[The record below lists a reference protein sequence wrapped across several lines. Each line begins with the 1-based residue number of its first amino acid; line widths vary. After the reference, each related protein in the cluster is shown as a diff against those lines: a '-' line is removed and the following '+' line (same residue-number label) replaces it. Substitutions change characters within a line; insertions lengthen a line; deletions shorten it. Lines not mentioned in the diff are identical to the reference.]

1 MKTGTIFVWAVF
13 TSYAVLLG
21 GCEITLRSAPPVTAS
36 FIRAGLRENA
46 DAHTLAQGRKL
57 FLNHCIQCH
66 ALPAVTT
73 FGAPQLTAM
82 VAKMSGRANLNPE
95 QHDAVLKYVLTVRSH
110 EQ

>member
-1 MKTGTIFVWAVF
+1 MKAGTIFVLAVF

-21 GCEITLRSAPPVTAS
+21 GCETTLRSAPPVTAS

-46 DAHTLAQGRKL
+46 DARTLAQGRKL
-57 FLNHCIQCH
+57 FLSRCIECH
-66 ALPAVTT
+66 ALPAVTK
-73 FGAPQLTAM
+73 FSAPRLTAI
-82 VAKMSGRANLNPE
+82 VAEMSGRANLDSE